1 MGDDF
6 PGPDPSVLA
15 DRENLTN
22 LDKWILSRL
31 SACSA
36 AMDKNFAD
44 YKMGFTT

>member
-1 MGDDF
+1 LGDDF
-6 PGPDPSVLA
+6 AGPEPSVIA

-36 AMDKNFAD
+36 AMDKNFKD
-44 YKMGFTT
+44 YKIGHAT